1 MTIAIFKPIADALGE
16 GEVVWGKLVQKVVD
30 EIEHAEH
37 IAAGWFTSA
46 HEALEAADVKPE
58 EKVDGR
64 TKAARDAKKDAS

>member
-16 GEVVWGKLVQKVVD
+16 GELVWGKLRQKVVD

-46 HEALEAADVKPE
+46 HEALEAAEKPE